1 MVTTNLSALHLHD
14 ETAALA
20 YLEAAFWLEG
30 PICPHCGATDRIYA
44 LKGKSTR
51 PGVRKC
57 GHCRKPFTVTVGTIF
72 ERSHVPL
79 TKWLQAICL
88 LTSSKEGISS
98 HQLHRTLG
106 ISYETAWF
114 LSHRIREAM
123 RDGSLGPLGG
133 IGKIVEADETYHG
146 QKDAP
151 EERKKPGQRGPAGK
165 RPIAA
170 LVERRGKVRTFHVES
185 ANADTVRGILRE
197 HADKRSKL

>member
-1 MVTTNLSALHLHD
+1 MRTSRLTDEHLQS
-14 ETAALA
+14 EEAALA
-20 YLEAAFWLEG
+20 YLEAALWPSG
-30 PICPHCGATDRIYA
+30 PVCPHCGAADRIYI

-57 GHCRKPFTVTVGTIF
+57 GHCKKPFTVMVGTIF

-79 TKWLQAICL
+79 AKWLQAIVL
-88 LTSSKEGISS
+88 LTSSKKGIGS

-114 LSHRIREAM
+114 LSHRVREAM

-133 IGKIVEADETYHG
+133 EGKIVEADETYHG

-165 RPIAA
+165 RAIAA
-170 LVERRGKVRTFHVES
+170 LVERKGKARTFHVAS
-185 ANADTVRGILRE
+185 ADAATVRGILGE
-197 HADKRSKL
+197 HARAVQF